1 MTVTFRCGHSV
12 ILPRDVAIAPVCEC
26 GERIVSRVEGA
37 KPVFRGV
44 CTGPFAETQDMPGAI
59 VDVAPAGP
67 LRLTPPKE

>member
-1 MTVTFRCGHSV
+1 MTITFRCGHQTT
-12 ILPRDVAIAPVCEC
+12 LPRDVASARMCEC

-44 CTGPFAETQDMPGAI
+44 CTGPYAETQDLPGTL
-59 VDVAPAGP
+59 VDVAPAGR

>member
-12 ILPRDVAIAPVCEC
+12 ILPRDVAIAPVCHC
-26 GERIVSRVEGA
+26 GERVVSRVDDA
-37 KPVFRGV
+37 KPRFTGV

-67 LRLTPPKE
+67 LRLKPPKE